1 MSELSSHLENQLR
14 ALQLKGIISRYRDL
28 SERAAQSNLSYEEYL
43 SLLLEE
49 EIKRKTE
56 GTVKTKI
63 AKARFPFIKTLEEF
77 DFNFQPALNQKEMS
91 QARLPGVYR
100 KQGERPVPWAAR
112 CRQDPLGCSPGNQGL
127 YG

>member
-14 ALQLKGIISRYRDL
+14 ALKLKGIISRYRDL

-49 EIKRKTE
+49 EIERKTE

-77 DFNFQPALNQKEMS
+77 DFNFQPA
-91 QARLPGVYR
+91 
-100 KQGERPVPWAAR
+100 
-112 CRQDPLGCSPGNQGL
+112 
-127 YG
+127 